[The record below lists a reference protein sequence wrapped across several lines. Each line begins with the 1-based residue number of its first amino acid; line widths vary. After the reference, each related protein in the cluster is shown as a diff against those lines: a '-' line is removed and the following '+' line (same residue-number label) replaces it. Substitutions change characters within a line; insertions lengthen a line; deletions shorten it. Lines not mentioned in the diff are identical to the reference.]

1 MTTSELEYPNSVQK
15 NVGTSNNYSIGNK
28 KRIENHRKAAE
39 NFQLAAKFHLEAA
52 KNHEEGN
59 HEKAYQNTVSA
70 HAFSTFANELVKNH
84 SNQDN

>member
-1 MTTSELEYPNSVQK
+1 MATKRELESL
-15 NVGTSNNYSIGNK
+15 
-28 KRIENHRKAAE
+28 RKAAE